1 MLKDDILLNVFNFQQ
16 RLLFAYR
23 SSRRYTSV
31 TQMSEVTW
39 QTIHKHVAE
48 DTFCSK
54 KSSSALHVH
63 EQEAFGITTM
73 FKPQALLKVKDI

>member
-23 SSRRYTSV
+23 SNRRYTSV
-31 TQMSEVTW
+31 TQMSAVTW
-39 QTIHKHVAE
+39 QTIQ

-54 KSSSALHVH
+54 KSSSALRVH
-63 EQEAFGITTM
+63 EQEAFVITTM
-73 FKPQALLKVKDI
+73 CKPQTLVKAKDI